1 MLSLHFGWTV
11 MFGII
16 FLRTN
21 NRLIKVFGV
30 IYPTLTLFAITIIG
44 NHYIMDAIGGG
55 LLIIASFLTIE
66 IGIRRRLYLPVIL
79 SLMRAR
85 LGQGSA

>member
-1 MLSLHFGWTV
+1 

-30 IYPTLTLFAITIIG
+30 IYPTLTLFAITITG

-55 LLIIASFLTIE
+55 LLIIASFLTME
-66 IGIRRRLYLPVIL
+66 IGIRRRLYVPVIL
-79 SLMRAR
+79 SWMRAR
-85 LGQGSA
+85 LGQGSATDKLPSAAD